1 MKCVVCKEG
10 DTRSGVVTIRM
21 RRGEATV
28 VVNDVPAQVCPNC
41 GEEYLDAKVAADV
54 LRAAE
59 TRPRASL

>member
-1 MKCVVCKEG
+1 MKCVVCKEA
-10 DTRSGVVTIRM
+10 DTRSGVATIRLGH
-21 RRGEATV
+21 GEAMF